1 MGDSL
6 QTAHGQCPRPL
17 LAALPRPVTPGPA
30 GTPTRSCYVRE
41 TTVLCTQ
48 RPHSPSAFV
57 FFGLSSSEAL
67 SLENQPEPSARK
79 VGWTFLLFQLFSR
92 LSRRLSQAAWLQG
105 GPQGAVVR

>member
-1 MGDSL
+1 MGSV
-6 QTAHGQCPRPL
+6 QARCPRPL
-17 LAALPRPVTPGPA
+17 LAALPHHVMPGPA
-30 GTPTRSCYVRE
+30 GTPTRSCYVRK

-67 SLENQPEPSARK
+67 SLENQQEPSARK

-92 LSRRLSQAAWLQG
+92 LSRRLSQAAWPQG
-105 GPQGAVVR
+105 GPWGAVVR